1 MRFSRIL
8 IFFWHTNLSILSHFW
23 DKQSLLRDWHRKR
36 AQQKLNLYSELRGWN
51 PSTWWNI
58 MIILALRFCGLN
70 QTASSID
77 FFTLL
82 SSPYFWKCVYLS
94 YFGLYESKGWI
105 TVHAILTPGSQWG
118 DCLYDWWLKF
128 FSFYALNY

>member
-1 MRFSRIL
+1 MRFRRIL

-36 AQQKLNLYSELRGWN
+36 ALQKLNLYSELRGWN

-77 FFTLL
+77 FSL
-82 SSPYFWKCVYLS
+82 SSHHLISENVFIYHILVSMNQKV
-94 YFGLYESKGWI
+94 
-105 TVHAILTPGSQWG
+105 VRAILTPGSQWG